1 MKLAKRRPVLGFMLP
16 GRGRLRG
23 WNLEGKRVYLRPP
36 RHGDYRSWANLRESS
51 REFLTP
57 WEPRWPADSTGRAAF
72 RRRLHAM
79 AVEWRHDEGYG
90 LFVFRIDDDTLLGG
104 VNLTHV
110 RRGVAQTA
118 SLGYWIGEPFARQGY
133 MTDALQALLPYA
145 FQQIGLH
152 RIEAAC
158 LLDNEA
164 SRRLLLKLGFRE
176 EGAARQYLRIND
188 RWQDH
193 RLFGLVDSDMPA
205 PPQ

>member
-16 GRGRLRG
+16 ARGRRRAWQLDG
-23 WNLEGKRVYLRPP
+23 TRVYLRPP
-36 RHGDYRSWANLRESS
+36 RHGDYRAWSSLRDAS
-51 REFLTP
+51 RNFLTP
-57 WEPRWPADSTGRAAF
+57 WEPRWPAESTGRAAF

-90 LFVFRIDDDTLLGG
+90 LFIFNNADDALIGG

-110 RRGVAQTA
+110 RRGIAQTA
-118 SLGYWIGEPFARQGY
+118 SLGYWIGEAYARQGY
-133 MTDALQALLPYA
+133 MTDALRALLPYA
-145 FQQIGLH
+145 FHQLGLH

-158 LLDNEA
+158 LRENEA
-164 SRRLLLKLGFRE
+164 SRRLLLKVGFHE

-193 RLFGLVDSDMPA
+193 LLFGLVDNDLSASA
-205 PPQ
+205 P